1 KYFTKVYTGSKNGPN
16 KSFNFTKVMKDFSG
30 SSKDIIYIGDSKKDV
45 LECQKSNIKILSIN
59 FDNER
64 LAKIKEINN
73 FSYSSFIEL
82 ELELNKYL

>member
-1 KYFTKVYTGSKNGPN
+1 
-16 KSFNFTKVMKDFSG
+16 MKDFSC

-82 ELELNKYL
+82 EKELNKYL